1 MLIMIYV
8 PCVVIA
14 ILMVVFFLD
23 PLTRYG
29 EGRKGSHAKESTVM
43 RNLLATV
50 RQLKRTN
57 QQMLIPLTIFI
68 GLEQA
73 WIAAEYT
80 QSFVACALGVNMI
93 GYVMITWGV
102 MDSLFCFIFGISMQY
117 IGRSMII
124 FIGASLNVVVIGFKL
139 HYRPVPEHP
148 VIFYALAGLWGI
160 SDAAWVTQIQAFY
173 GLLFRRHKEAAFSNY
188 RLFESIGFV
197 LGFIYS
203 SLLCVQSKLYI
214 MLLVLTLGLI
224 GFLAVEVLYQ
234 NKVSVMPAGVVGF
247 GSGCRSIVTRE
258 TDRQR
263 ERERE
268 TPSEVHSPRYNS
280 IVTPLDGLVCSR
292 DADSVRLLCISLLS
306 ALAGWRPGQAK

>member
-1 MLIMIYV
+1 MPAPATVLQAPEEVQVNQTHTDYSCCGHNYCSWYAQDIPQPLAEDVFVLIMIYV
-8 PCVVIA
+8 PCVLVA
-14 ILMVVFFLD
+14 IVLVVFCLD

-29 EGRKGSHAKESTVM
+29 EGRKGSHAKDSTAV

-57 QQMLIPLTIFI
+57 QQLLIPLTIFI

-102 MDSLFCFIFGISMQY
+102 MDSISCFIFGVSMKY

-124 FIGASLNVVVIGFKL
+124 FIGASVNVIVMGFKL
-139 HYRPVPEHP
+139 HYRPVPDHP
-148 VIFYALAGLWGI
+148 VVFYALAGLWGI

-188 RLFESIGFV
+188 RLFESVGFV
-197 LGFIYS
+197 FGFIYS
-203 SLLCVQSKLYI
+203 SLLCIEAKLYI
-214 MLLVLTLGLI
+214 MLLILTLGLI

-234 NKVSVMPAGVVGF
+234 NKVS
-247 GSGCRSIVTRE
+247 
-258 TDRQR
+258 
-263 ERERE
+263 
-268 TPSEVHSPRYNS
+268 
-280 IVTPLDGLVCSR
+280 
-292 DADSVRLLCISLLS
+292 
-306 ALAGWRPGQAK
+306 

>member
-8 PCVVIA
+8 PCLVIA
-14 ILMVVFFLD
+14 VVLVVFFLD

-29 EGRKGSHAKESTVM
+29 EGRKGSHSKNSTVL
-43 RNLLATV
+43 RNMLATF
-50 RQLKRTN
+50 RQMKRTN
-57 QQMLIPLTIFI
+57 QQMLIPLTVFI

-80 QSFVACALGVNMI
+80 QGFVACALGVNMI

-102 MDSLFCFIFGISMQY
+102 MDSLACAFFGIAMKY

-124 FIGASLNVVVIGFKL
+124 FIGASLNVIIMGFKL
-139 HYRPVPEHP
+139 HYRPVPDHP
-148 VIFYALAGLWGI
+148 VVFYALAGVWGI

-188 RLFESIGFV
+188 RLFESVGFV

-203 SLLCVQSKLYI
+203 SLLCIQSKLYI
-214 MLLVLTLGLI
+214 MLLILTLGLI

-234 NKVSVMPAGVVGF
+234 NKVSVFPGVVGF
-247 GSGCRSIVTRE
+247 GCGGAA
-258 TDRQR
+258 Q
-263 ERERE
+263 
-268 TPSEVHSPRYNS
+268 
-280 IVTPLDGLVCSR
+280 L
-292 DADSVRLLCISLLS
+292 
-306 ALAGWRPGQAK
+306 